1 MKNFDEELLFFFHSS
16 YQTLNIDKL
25 GIFLRN
31 LFRRFR
37 ESGIYFL
44 APFVW
49 KKLRKKGIKIE
60 PCNLA
65 RNICA
70 DLCPLKMEAF

>member
-1 MKNFDEELLFFFHSS
+1 MKNFDEKLLFFFSFIL
-16 YQTLNIDKL
+16 TLNIDKL
-25 GIFLRN
+25 EIFLRN
-31 LFRRFR
+31 LFRKSR